1 MVGRDVVDKLVVVM
15 FQSNKMSDVL
25 PMNTVEITK
34 FVDSLVSGSNGK
46 ENGYET
52 VMGDI
57 ANMVESL
64 EKLASTDADAKPVE
78 AITET
83 LKNITPES
91 AEALKHFATTDF
103 VKEIGVGDESA
114 EGVAN
119 VLGNL
124 FDELAT
130 ARDED
135 GLGLTKEQYEEET
148 AKISKLL
155 DVTMSIT
162 DGTGDTGEVKLDDY
176 VNDVMDS
183 KILTNTIIN
192 SVYDEN
198 GNLQHDP
205 LNTGIELSENEK
217 TELVN
222 SLDQKLNDKL
232 SEITSDENASEEEKA
247 EKIAETKKLI
257 LALGAYMN
265 TSIVVE
271 DGEVKLVNP

>member
-1 MVGRDVVDKLVVVM
+1 M

-34 FVDSLVSGSNGK
+34 FVDSLVVGSK
-46 ENGYET
+46 RTQDGYVK
-52 VMGDI
+52 VMEDI
-57 ANMVESL
+57 AGMVNSL

-103 VKEIGVGDESA
+103 VKEIGVA
-114 EGVAN
+114 EENAAGVAN